1 VESYTTDSK
10 ASFPSNINNITS
22 DITYYGVAIDGDV
35 SAPLTNS
42 SVVPIMN
49 TDDCFRHFLLNTTNQ
64 QQLSAYLDQTA
75 DHILQPFPVG
85 LSSDVGLFV
94 ANPAYAGDANFAG
107 AFSQTAYHGTVV
119 WSWQLA
125 MMGAGL
131 SRQLGRCTSD
141 SPPGTLSRPLPLL
154 QTHHPQ
160 IMKNNTT
167 NPHTQTS
174 APTRPCTIRSSQL
187 TTAYGI

>member
-10 ASFPSNINNITS
+10 ASFPSNTNNITS

-75 DHILQPFPVG
+75 DHILQPSPVG

-141 SPPGTLSRPLPLL
+141 SPPGTFSDPLPSRSKSTTPQPFNTAPLTPLPRLL
-154 QTHHPQ
+154 HQH
-160 IMKNNTT
+160 
-167 NPHTQTS
+167 
-174 APTRPCTIRSSQL
+174 APAR
-187 TTAYGI
+187 

>member
-10 ASFPSNINNITS
+10 ASFPSDTNNITS

-64 QQLSAYLDQTA
+64 QQLSAYLNQTA

-107 AFSQTAYHGTVV
+107 SFSQTAYHGTVV

-141 SPPGTLSRPLPLL
+141 SPPGTFSHPPFPSLRNPTTRKSCKTTPL
-154 QTHHPQ
+154 T
-160 IMKNNTT
+160 
-167 NPHTQTS
+167 PHTQTS
-174 APTRPCTIRSSQL
+174 APTRACTIRSS
-187 TTAYGI
+187 